1 LSEEYKKGKK
11 FTWWGFSSTT
21 NEVEVLSS
29 ELFFGKHGKRTLFNL
44 HTKLGCD
51 INKYSV
57 YQKESEILLPPGIRL
72 EVISVLSQG
81 DSQIVSLKELDG
93 LNVQ

>member
-1 LSEEYKKGKK
+1 VKNIKRKK

-57 YQKESEILLPPGIRL
+57 YQKESENFITTRYKIR
-72 EVISVLSQG
+72 SY
-81 DSQIVSLKELDG
+81 
-93 LNVQ
+93 